1 MKRSDVVSS
10 DSRVKNSGKNIIV
23 NIVVQIFTLAIS
35 FISRRVFN
43 DVLGAEYLGI
53 SGLFSNV
60 LSVLS
65 LTEMGVSSAIMYNL
79 YKPIAENDQI
89 RVAKLINFY
98 KSMYNMIGCAIFV
111 IGVCL
116 IPFLKYIVNLND
128 VQIDNSTLY
137 FYYLLLLLNSVLS
150 YFFVY
155 KTAVV
160 TADQK
165 GYKLK
170 FFNIAFSIIQLL
182 LQITVLLVFKSY
194 TGYIV
199 VQIICGLLLNIITS
213 AYSQKEYPYISR
225 KVYLKKSE
233 KKEILLQV
241 KDMFSYQIG
250 SVILNNTDNILISVM
265 DSTKMVGL
273 YSNYT
278 SIVNA
283 VTSFSSLLF
292 SSIQASIGNFLV
304 KTSEKKHYD
313 MFKLLTFVA
322 FVIYTFAS
330 VGIYEFM
337 GDIIQIWFN
346 RSDYVLSEALLATC
360 VFNFYI
366 SGILYPIWSYRNTIG
381 LFKYTKNIMFYS
393 AAINLVL
400 SVVLGKVIGVV
411 GILLATGISR
421 IATTIWYEPYILFK
435 IYFKNQKNQLLK
447 YYIKQLY
454 YVFQTVLSLLLTDYI
469 LSFILLDNLFLKLFV
484 KLVLCIV
491 ITSLI
496 IIIFNFRSNEFKSL
510 FIYVK
515 IILRKILRRS

>member
-1 MKRSDVVSS
+1 MSS
-10 DSRVKNSGKNIIV
+10 DSRVKNSGKNIII
-23 NIVVQIFTLAIS
+23 NIIVQIVTFAVS

-65 LTEMGVSSAIMYNL
+65 LTEMGVSAAVMYNL
-79 YKPIAENDQI
+79 YKPIAENDHI
-89 RVAKLINFY
+89 RVAKIINFY

-116 IPFLKYIVNLND
+116 IPFLKYIVNLSE
-128 VQIDNSTLY
+128 VELDNSTLY
-137 FYYLLLLLNSVLS
+137 FYYFLLLLNSVLS

-155 KTAVV
+155 KTAVI

-170 FFNIAFSIIQLL
+170 FFNIAFSVIQLI
-182 LQITVLLVFKSY
+182 LQIAVLLVFRSY
-194 TGYIV
+194 TGYII
-199 VQIICGLLLNIITS
+199 VQIICGLLLNIVTS
-213 AYSQKEYPYISR
+213 TYSQKKYPYIKK
-225 KVYLKKSE
+225 KVFLE
-233 KKEILLQV
+233 KKEKKDILLQV

-278 SIVNA
+278 SIINA

-292 SSIQASIGNFLV
+292 SSIQASIGNYLV

-313 MFKLLTFVA
+313 MFKLLTFIA
-322 FVIYTFAS
+322 FIIYTVAS

-346 RSDYVLSEALLATC
+346 RSDYVLSQSLLATC

-381 LFKYTKNIMFYS
+381 LFKYTKNVMFFT

-421 IATTIWYEPYILFK
+421 IVTTVWYEPYILFK
-435 IYFKNQKNQLLK
+435 VYFKHQKNKLIN
-447 YYIKQLY
+447 YYLKQLFY
-454 YVFQTVLSLLLTDYI
+454 IGQTI
-469 LSFILLDNLFLKLFV
+469 LA
-484 KLVLCIV
+484 LVLV
-491 ITSLI
+491 NYITSLI
-496 IIIFNFRSNEFKSL
+496 TLESLVLRLLIKFIICIVVCAFVIVVFNFKSYEFKTL
-510 FIYVK
+510 FEYGTN
-515 IILRKILRRS
+515 ILKKVLRR